1 MGSLGRSLI
10 PTKAVPAGWSLLS
23 SWQMLDLGLWAAEL
37 APESVTHQ
45 RASPLASQ
53 TTCVPVIWV
62 SPCCLCSLQGL
73 HLQDPTVERR
83 HKRYL
88 GGRDPSY
95 LLQFPQQQLQSWFSR
110 PRHRQEQTD
119 KDRLTRPVINR
130 ASITLNQGINGQL
143 PWIDSPTSPPVLCSP
158 CLHQVLL
165 QWAWGMFPLSREF
178 LSLCETHSQK
188 RPGKLN
194 LFFMAWVSFS
204 SS

>member
-110 PRHRQEQTD
+110 PRHRQEQTN
-119 KDRLTRPVINR
+119 KDRLTRPVIRGPNR
-130 ASITLNQGINGQL
+130 ASVTLNQGINGQL
-143 PWIDSPTSPPVLCSP
+143 PWIDQSYFPSRSLFPV
-158 CLHQVLL
+158 
-165 QWAWGMFPLSREF
+165 F
-178 LSLCETHSQK
+178 TK
-188 RPGKLN
+188 
-194 LFFMAWVSFS
+194 SFS
-204 SS
+204 SEPEACSLYPENFHLYARLIRRKDQENSTYSLWPG